1 MNNKQKQKIIVIVGT
16 TASGKTTLAVDLAW
30 KFNGEVVSADSRQVY
45 KYMDVGTGKD
55 LDEYTIKIPN
65 NKSQITNKSQAPNS
79 PSTPPRFCSG
89 QALRTGK
96 FKTLKIPYHCIDV
109 VHPNADFNLE
119 KWKKRAEEAIKEISG
134 QGRVPIVAGGTGLYS
149 QALVDN
155 YDLSQ
160 GKSDKKFRVRLE
172 KMSAELLFRKLLRIN
187 KNIANKLN
195 ESDRKNKRRL
205 IRCLENRNQGLGN
218 REQEQK
224 YEALVLG
231 ITWPKEVLQKRI
243 LKRIND
249 RLKNENMLG
258 EVEGLHMD
266 YKVSWKRLEN
276 FGLEYKYLSL
286 YLQGEISRE
295 DMVFGLARATYK
307 FSQRQMT
314 WLRRWE
320 RQGREIHWVKN
331 KVEARKLVKVFL

>member
-1 MNNKQKQKIIVIVGT
+1 MINNKQKQKIIVIVGT
-16 TASGKTTLAVDLAW
+16 TASGKTTLAVDLALN
-30 KFNGEVVSADSRQVY
+30 FNGEVVSADSRQVY

-55 LDEYTIKIPN
+55 LDEYIIRKQKIEN
-65 NKSQITNKSQAPNS
+65 RKQIS
-79 PSTPPRFCSG
+79 
-89 QALRTGK
+89 
-96 FKTLKIPYHCIDV
+96 KIPYHCIGV
-109 VHPNADFNLE
+109 VHPNTEFNLK
-119 KWKKRAEEAIKEISG
+119 KWKKQAEKDISEIQG
-134 QGRVPIVAGGTGLYS
+134 RGRVPIVAGGTGLYS

-160 GKSDKKFRVRLE
+160 GKPDKKQRARLE
-172 KMSAELLFRKLLRIN
+172 KMSTEKLFEKLLKLDENVAI
-187 KNIANKLN
+187 KLN
-195 ESDRKNKRRL
+195 ESDRNNKRRL
-205 IRCLENRNQGLGN
+205 IRCLETRDQGLGI
-218 REQEQK
+218 RDQEQK

-249 RLKNENMLG
+249 RLENENMLG
-258 EVEGLHMD
+258 EVESLHMD
-266 YKVSWKRLEN
+266 HKVSWKRLMS

-286 YLQGEISRE
+286 YLQGEISYN
-295 DMVFGLARATYK
+295 DMVFDLARATYK

-331 KVEARKLVKVFL
+331 KTEARRIARQFLK